1 MVDGWNRTRI
11 RDIGKKEKRKD
22 TPRKKEQRM
31 VTDSGTKGW
40 ELGWGKNNWNTK
52 KQAIKKG

>member
-11 RDIGKKEKRKD
+11 RDIGKKGKRKD
-22 TPRKKEQRM
+22 TPRKKEQRI

-40 ELGWGKNNWNTK
+40 GLGWGKNNWNTK
-52 KQAIKKG
+52 NKQ